1 LKPGLLNP
9 TAQVA
14 TGLQTYR
21 RLLGYVRPH
30 RLIFALAVLGMIGA
44 SLTDVGFAALI
55 KPLLDGSFVAR
66 DKAVSAWVPWAIIGI
81 FLVRGVSEFAAKYG
95 MTWVARKVVNSLRQ
109 QVFEKFMRLP
119 SRFFDHAQSG
129 DLLARL
135 TYTVEQVASAAT
147 EALTVLI
154 RDGLSVIGLLAWM
167 FWLSPQLALFL
178 LVLAPIVG
186 VLVALISRHFRRY
199 SRRIQTSVGELAQ
212 VSDEVVGGHRLVK
225 LYGGEA
231 YEKARFAE
239 VNERNRLAVMKMEAV
254 SATSTPFVQLLV
266 ALSVAAVVAFATSGE
281 RLEQLTVGTFISF
294 LTALAMILSPIKRL
308 TNLNAMLQKGI
319 AASEQIFATL
329 DEVEERNTAREQL
342 APAQPRGRSVQFESL
357 RFSYRSDDKNEDT
370 PKQVLRNINLHIPA
384 GATVA
389 IVGQSGSGKSTLLN
403 LLTRFYE
410 PNQGRILIDDVD
422 IQTLELSHLRAQFA
436 WVGQDITLFDDSVAN
451 NIAYGLMQGA
461 PRADIIAAAE
471 QAQAREFIEALPQGF
486 DTRVGE
492 RGVLLSGGQR
502 QRIAIARALL
512 KQAPILLLDEA
523 TSALDTASERLIQK
537 ALEHLLHQRTTL
549 IVAHR
554 LSTIQQADLIVVMH
568 DGEII
573 EQGKHEELL
582 AKDGAYARLYHLQFH
597 AN

>member
-1 LKPGLLNP
+1 MNEKTSSPVVSGLD
-9 TAQVA
+9 
-14 TGLQTYR
+14 TYR

-30 RLIFALAVLGMIGA
+30 RLVFAIAIIGMIGA
-44 SLTDVGFAALI
+44 SLTDVAFAALI

-66 DKAVSAWVPWAIIGI
+66 DMAVSAWIPWAIIGI

-95 MTWVARKVVNSLRQ
+95 MTWVARQVISALRQ

-135 TYTVEQVASAAT
+135 TYTVEQVAAAAT
-147 EALTVLI
+147 EALTVLV

-167 FWLSPQLALFL
+167 FWLSPQLALFI

-186 VLVALISRHFRRY
+186 LLVSLISRHFRRY

-212 VSDEVVGGHRLVK
+212 VSDEVVGGHKLVK

-231 YEKARFAE
+231 YEQARFAE
-239 VNERNRLAVMKMEAV
+239 VNERNRVAVMKMEAV

-281 RLEQLTVGTFISF
+281 RLQELSVGTFISF
-294 LTALAMILSPIKRL
+294 LTALAMILAPIKRL

-319 AASEQIFATL
+319 AASEQLFQTI
-329 DEVEERNTAREQL
+329 DEAEERNTASGTLPPTQV
-342 APAQPRGRSVQFESL
+342 PGRRVQFEQIG
-357 RFSYRSDDKNEDT
+357 FSYRPTVGAAVGEGEA
-370 PKQVLRNINLHIPA
+370 PAVLHGIDLDVPA
-384 GATVA
+384 GRTVA

-410 PNQGRILIDDVD
+410 PSQGRILLDGVD
-422 IQTLELSHLRAQFA
+422 IQSLELNHLRAQFA
-436 WVGQDITLFDDSVAN
+436 WVGQEVTLFDDSVAN
-451 NIAYGLMQGA
+451 NIAYGHMQGA
-461 PRADIIAAAE
+461 PREAIIAAAD
-471 QAQAREFIEALPQGF
+471 QAQAREFIDALPQGF

-523 TSALDTASERLIQK
+523 TSALDTASERLIQQ
-537 ALEHLLHQRTTL
+537 ALEGLLHQRTTL

-554 LSTIQQADLIVVMH
+554 LSTIQKADLIVVMH
-568 DGEII
+568 AGRIV
-573 EQGKHEELL
+573 EQGRHEDLL
-582 AKDGAYARLYHLQFH
+582 ALGGAYARLYHLQFH
-597 AN
+597 AA

>member
-1 LKPGLLNP
+1 MKTETAPPKPASGL
-9 TAQVA
+9 A
-14 TGLQTYR
+14 TYR

-30 RLIFALAVLGMIGA
+30 RVVFALAIVGMIGA
-44 SLTDVGFAALI
+44 SLTDVAFAALI

-66 DKAVSAWVPWAIIGI
+66 DVAVSAWIPWAIIGI

-95 MTWVARKVVNSLRQ
+95 MTWVARKVISTLRQ

-135 TYTVEQVASAAT
+135 TYTVEQVAAAAT
-147 EALTVLI
+147 EALTVLV

-167 FWLSPQLALFL
+167 FWLSPQLALFI

-186 VLVALISRHFRRY
+186 LLVSLISRHFRRY

-212 VSDEVVGGHRLVK
+212 VSDEVVGGHKLVK

-231 YEKARFAE
+231 YEQARFAE
-239 VNERNRLAVMKMEAV
+239 VNERNRVAVMKMEAV

-281 RLEQLTVGTFISF
+281 RLEELTVGTFISF

-319 AASEQIFATL
+319 AASEQLFQTL
-329 DEVEERNTAREQL
+329 DEVEERNTESGTL
-342 APAQPRGRSVQFESL
+342 APTQQPGRRVQFEKL
-357 RFSYRSDDKNEDT
+357 AFSYRTLNADGA
-370 PKQVLRNINLHIPA
+370 PAAVLHDIELDVAA
-384 GATVA
+384 GSTVA

-410 PNQGRILIDDVD
+410 PNQGRILLDGVD
-422 IQTLELSHLRAQFA
+422 IQSLELNHLRAQFA
-436 WVGQDITLFDDSVAN
+436 WVGQDVTLFDDSVAN
-451 NIAYGLMQGA
+451 NIAYGSMQGA
-461 PRADIIAAAE
+461 PREAIIAAAE

-523 TSALDTASERLIQK
+523 TSALDTASERLIQT
-537 ALEHLLHQRTTL
+537 ALDNLLHRCTTF

-554 LSTIQQADLIVVMH
+554 LSTIQKADVIVVMH
-568 DGEII
+568 AGKIV
-573 EQGKHEELL
+573 EQGRHEDLL
-582 AKDGAYARLYHLQFH
+582 AQDGAYARLYRLQF
-597 AN
+597 AV

>member
-1 LKPGLLNP
+1 MSEKSSSM
-9 TAQVA
+9 TASGVD
-14 TGLQTYR
+14 TYR

-30 RLIFALAVLGMIGA
+30 RVVFAMAIIGMIGA
-44 SLTDVGFAALI
+44 SLTDVAFAALI

-66 DKAVSAWVPWAIIGI
+66 DVAVSAWIPWAIIGI
-81 FLVRGVSEFAAKYG
+81 FLVRGISEFAAKYG
-95 MTWVARKVVNSLRQ
+95 MTWVARQVISALRQ
-109 QVFEKFMRLP
+109 QIFDKFMRLP

-135 TYTVEQVASAAT
+135 TYTVEQVAAAAT
-147 EALTVLI
+147 EALTVLV

-167 FWLSPQLALFL
+167 FWLSPQLALFI

-186 VLVALISRHFRRY
+186 LLVSLISRHFRRY

-212 VSDEVVGGHRLVK
+212 VSDEVVGGHKLVK

-231 YEKARFAE
+231 YEQARFAE
-239 VNERNRLAVMKMEAV
+239 VNERNRVAVMKMEAV
-254 SATSTPFVQLLV
+254 SAISTPFVQLLV
-266 ALSVAAVVAFATSGE
+266 ALSVASVVAFATSGE
-281 RLEQLTVGTFISF
+281 RLQELTVGTFISF

-319 AASEQIFATL
+319 AASEQLFQTL
-329 DEVEERNTAREQL
+329 DEAEERNTARGTL
-342 APAQPRGRSVQFESL
+342 APTQQPGRRVKFEQIG
-357 RFSYRSDDKNEDT
+357 FSYRAASFEDEA
-370 PKQVLRNINLHIPA
+370 PAVLHGIDLDVLA
-384 GATVA
+384 GSTVA

-410 PNQGRILIDDVD
+410 PSQGRILLDGAD
-422 IQTLELSHLRAQFA
+422 IQSLELSHLRAQFA
-436 WVGQDITLFDDSVAN
+436 WVGQEVTLFDDSVAN
-451 NIAYGLMQGA
+451 NIAYGTMLGA
-461 PRADIIAAAE
+461 PREAIIAAAE

-523 TSALDTASERLIQK
+523 TSALDTASERLIQT
-537 ALEHLLHQRTTL
+537 ALDGLLHRCTTFV
-549 IVAHR
+549 VAHR
-554 LSTIQQADLIVVMH
+554 LSTIQKADVIVVMH
-568 DGEII
+568 AGQIV
-573 EQGKHEELL
+573 EQGRHDDLL
-582 AKDGAYARLYHLQFH
+582 ALNGAYARLYHLQFH
-597 AN
+597 AA

>member
-1 LKPGLLNP
+1 MREKSSSTTVSGLD
-9 TAQVA
+9 
-14 TGLQTYR
+14 TYR

-30 RLIFALAVLGMIGA
+30 RMVFALAIVGMIGA
-44 SLTDVGFAALI
+44 SLTDVAFAALI

-66 DKAVSAWVPWAIIGI
+66 DVAVSAWIPWAIIGI

-95 MTWVARKVVNSLRQ
+95 MTWVARQVISALRQ

-135 TYTVEQVASAAT
+135 TYTVEQVAAAAT
-147 EALTVLI
+147 EALTVLV

-167 FWLSPQLALFL
+167 FWLSPQLALFI

-186 VLVALISRHFRRY
+186 LLVSLISRHFRRY

-212 VSDEVVGGHRLVK
+212 VSDEVVGGHKLVK

-231 YEKARFAE
+231 YEQARFAE
-239 VNERNRLAVMKMEAV
+239 VNERNRVAVMKMEAV

-281 RLEQLTVGTFISF
+281 RLQELTVGTFISF

-319 AASEQIFATL
+319 AASEQLFQTI
-329 DEVEERNTAREQL
+329 DEAEERNSASGTL
-342 APAQPRGRSVQFESL
+342 APTQQPGRRVQFEQIG
-357 RFSYRSDDKNEDT
+357 FSYRAASAENDA
-370 PKQVLRNINLHIPA
+370 PVVLHGIDLDIPA
-384 GATVA
+384 GSTVA

-410 PNQGRILIDDVD
+410 PNQGRILLDGVD
-422 IQTLELSHLRAQFA
+422 IQSLELNHLRVQFA
-436 WVGQDITLFDDSVAN
+436 WVGQEVTLFDDSVAN
-451 NIAYGLMQGA
+451 NIAYGHMQGA
-461 PRADIIAAAE
+461 PREAIIAAAE
-471 QAQAREFIEALPQGF
+471 QAQAREFIEALSQGF

-523 TSALDTASERLIQK
+523 TSALDTASERLIQT
-537 ALEHLLHQRTTL
+537 ALDGLLHRCTTFV
-549 IVAHR
+549 VAHR
-554 LSTIQQADLIVVMH
+554 LSTIQKADVIVVMH
-568 DGEII
+568 AGQIV
-573 EQGKHEELL
+573 EQGRHDELL
-582 AKDGAYARLYHLQFH
+582 ALNGAYARLYHLQFN
-597 AN
+597 AA

>member
-1 LKPGLLNP
+1 MSEKASSPAVSGL
-9 TAQVA
+9 A
-14 TGLQTYR
+14 TYR
-21 RLLGYVRPH
+21 RLLAYVRPH
-30 RLIFALAVLGMIGA
+30 RMVFALAIIGMIGA
-44 SLTDVGFAALI
+44 SLTDVAFAALI

-66 DKAVSAWVPWAIIGI
+66 DMSVGAWIPWAIIGI

-95 MTWVARKVVNSLRQ
+95 MTWVARQVISTLRQ

-135 TYTVEQVASAAT
+135 TYTVEQVAAAAT
-147 EALTVLI
+147 EALTVLV

-167 FWLSPQLALFL
+167 FWISPQLALFI

-186 VLVALISRHFRRY
+186 LLVSLISRHFRRY

-212 VSDEVVGGHRLVK
+212 VSDEVVGGHKLVK

-231 YEKARFAE
+231 YEQARFAE
-239 VNERNRLAVMKMEAV
+239 VNERNRVAVMKMEAV

-266 ALSVAAVVAFATSGE
+266 ALSVAALVAFATSGE
-281 RLEQLTVGTFISF
+281 RLEVLTVGTFISF
-294 LTALAMILSPIKRL
+294 LTALAMILEPIKRL

-319 AASEQIFATL
+319 AASEQLFQTL
-329 DEVEERNTAREQL
+329 DETEERNTASDTL
-342 APAQPRGRSVQFESL
+342 AAPQQPGRRVQFANIS
-357 RFSYRSDDKNEDT
+357 FSYREAAVDST
-370 PKQVLRNINLHIPA
+370 PVGVLHGIELDVVA
-384 GATVA
+384 GSTVA

-410 PNQGRILIDDVD
+410 PNQGRILLDGVD
-422 IQTLELSHLRAQFA
+422 IQSLELNHLRAQFA
-436 WVGQDITLFDDSVAN
+436 WVGQEVTLFDDSVAN
-451 NIAYGLMQGA
+451 NIAYGSMQGA
-461 PRADIIAAAE
+461 PREAIVRAAE
-471 QAQAREFIEALPQGF
+471 LAQASEFIQALPQGF

-512 KQAPILLLDEA
+512 KNAPILLLDEA
-523 TSALDTASERLIQK
+523 TSALDTASERMIQS
-537 ALEHLLHQRTTL
+537 ALDNLLHRCTTF

-554 LSTIQQADLIVVMH
+554 LSTIQKADVIVVMH
-568 DGEII
+568 AGKIV
-573 EQGKHEELL
+573 EQGRHEDLL
-582 AKDGAYARLYHLQFH
+582 AQDGAYARLYRLQFN
-597 AN
+597 AA

>member
-1 LKPGLLNP
+1 MNTESAPPKPASGL
-9 TAQVA
+9 A
-14 TGLQTYR
+14 TYR
-21 RLLGYVRPH
+21 RLLGYVRPY
-30 RLIFALAVLGMIGA
+30 RVVFAFAIVGMIGA
-44 SLTDVGFAALI
+44 SLTDVAFAAII

-66 DKAVSAWVPWAIIGI
+66 DVAVSAWIPWAIIGI

-95 MTWVARKVVNSLRQ
+95 MTWVARKVISTLRQ

-135 TYTVEQVASAAT
+135 TYTVEQVAAAAT
-147 EALTVLI
+147 EALTVLV

-167 FWLSPQLALFL
+167 FWLSPQLALFI

-186 VLVALISRHFRRY
+186 LLVSFISRHFRRY

-212 VSDEVVGGHRLVK
+212 VSDEVVGGHKLVK

-231 YEKARFAE
+231 YEQARFAE
-239 VNERNRLAVMKMEAV
+239 VNERNRVAVMKMEAV

-281 RLEQLTVGTFISF
+281 RLEELTVGTFISF

-319 AASEQIFATL
+319 AASEQLFQTL
-329 DEVEERNTAREQL
+329 DEVEERNTASGTL
-342 APAQPRGRSVQFESL
+342 AAPLQPGRRVQFENIS
-357 RFSYRSDDKNEDT
+357 FSYRVAAKDVAPSG
-370 PKQVLRNINLHIPA
+370 VLQGIDLDVAA
-384 GATVA
+384 GSTVA

-410 PNQGRILIDDVD
+410 PNQGRILLDGVD
-422 IQTLELSHLRAQFA
+422 IQSLELNHLRAQFA
-436 WVGQDITLFDDSVAN
+436 WVGQDVTLFDDTVAN
-451 NIAYGLMQGA
+451 NIAYGVMQGA
-461 PRADIIAAAE
+461 PREAIIAAAE

-512 KQAPILLLDEA
+512 KNAPILLLDEA
-523 TSALDTASERLIQK
+523 TSALDTASERLIQT
-537 ALEHLLHQRTTL
+537 ALDNLLHRCTTF

-554 LSTIQQADLIVVMH
+554 LSTIQKADVIVVMH
-568 DGEII
+568 AGKIV
-573 EQGKHEELL
+573 EQGRHEDLL
-582 AKDGAYARLYHLQFH
+582 AQDGAYARLYRLQF
-597 AN
+597 AVG

>member
-1 LKPGLLNP
+1 MSEKASSPAVSGLD
-9 TAQVA
+9 
-14 TGLQTYR
+14 TYR
-21 RLLGYVRPH
+21 RLLAYVRPH
-30 RLIFALAVLGMIGA
+30 RMVFALAIIGMIGA
-44 SLTDVGFAALI
+44 SLTDVAFAALI

-66 DKAVSAWVPWAIIGI
+66 DMSVGAWIPWAIIGI

-95 MTWVARKVVNSLRQ
+95 MTWVARQVISTLRQ

-135 TYTVEQVASAAT
+135 TYTVEQVAAAAT
-147 EALTVLI
+147 EALTVLV

-167 FWLSPQLALFL
+167 FWISPQLALFI

-186 VLVALISRHFRRY
+186 LLVSLISRHFRRY

-212 VSDEVVGGHRLVK
+212 VSDEVVGGHKLVK

-231 YEKARFAE
+231 YEQARFAE
-239 VNERNRLAVMKMEAV
+239 VNERNRVAVMKMEAV

-266 ALSVAAVVAFATSGE
+266 ALSVAALVAFATSGE
-281 RLEQLTVGTFISF
+281 RLEVLTVGTFISF
-294 LTALAMILSPIKRL
+294 LTALAMILEPIKRL

-319 AASEQIFATL
+319 AASEQLFQTL
-329 DEVEERNTAREQL
+329 DETEERNTASDTL
-342 APAQPRGRSVQFESL
+342 AAPQQPGRRVQFANIS
-357 RFSYRSDDKNEDT
+357 FSYREAAVDST
-370 PKQVLRNINLHIPA
+370 PVGVLHGIELDVVA
-384 GATVA
+384 GSTVA

-410 PNQGRILIDDVD
+410 PNQGRILLDGVD
-422 IQTLELSHLRAQFA
+422 IQSLELNHLRAQFA
-436 WVGQDITLFDDSVAN
+436 WVGQEVTLFDDSVAN
-451 NIAYGLMQGA
+451 NIAYGSMQGA
-461 PRADIIAAAE
+461 PREAIVRAAE
-471 QAQAREFIEALPQGF
+471 LAQASEFIQALPQGF

-512 KQAPILLLDEA
+512 KNAPILLLDEA
-523 TSALDTASERLIQK
+523 TSALDTASERMIQS
-537 ALEHLLHQRTTL
+537 ALDNLLHRCTTF

-554 LSTIQQADLIVVMH
+554 LSTIQKADVIVVMH
-568 DGEII
+568 AGKIV
-573 EQGKHEELL
+573 EQGRHEDLL
-582 AKDGAYARLYHLQFH
+582 AQDGAYARLYRLQFN
-597 AN
+597 AA

>member
-1 LKPGLLNP
+1 MKPVSSSEPASGL
-9 TAQVA
+9 A
-14 TGLQTYR
+14 TYR

-30 RLIFALAVLGMIGA
+30 RAIFALAIVGMIGA
-44 SLTDVGFAALI
+44 SLTDVAFAAII

-66 DKAVSAWVPWAIIGI
+66 DMAVSAWIPWAIIGI

-95 MTWVARKVVNSLRQ
+95 MTWVARQVISALRQ

-135 TYTVEQVASAAT
+135 TYTVEQVAAAAT
-147 EALTVLI
+147 EALTVLV

-167 FWLSPQLALFL
+167 FWLSPQLALFI

-186 VLVALISRHFRRY
+186 LLVSLISRHFRRY

-212 VSDEVVGGHRLVK
+212 VSDEVVGGHKLVK

-231 YEKARFAE
+231 YEQARFAE
-239 VNERNRLAVMKMEAV
+239 VNERNRVAVMKMEAV

-281 RLEQLTVGTFISF
+281 RLEELTVGTFISF

-319 AASEQIFATL
+319 AASEQLFQTL
-329 DEVEERNTAREQL
+329 DEAEERNCASGTL
-342 APAQPRGRSVQFESL
+342 PPTHAPGRRVQFDQIG
-357 RFSYRSDDKNEDT
+357 FSYRTAADKGEAPT
-370 PKQVLRNINLHIPA
+370 VLHGIDLDVPA
-384 GATVA
+384 GSTVA

-410 PNQGRILIDDVD
+410 PNQGRILLDGVD
-422 IQTLELSHLRAQFA
+422 IQSLELNHLRAQFA
-436 WVGQDITLFDDSVAN
+436 WVGQEVTLFDDSVAN
-451 NIAYGLMQGA
+451 NIAYGMMQGA
-461 PRADIIAAAE
+461 SREAIVAAAE

-523 TSALDTASERLIQK
+523 TSALDTASERLIQT
-537 ALEHLLHQRTTL
+537 ALDSLLHRCTTFV
-549 IVAHR
+549 VAHR
-554 LSTIQQADLIVVMH
+554 LSTIQKADVIVVMH
-568 DGEII
+568 AGKIV
-573 EQGKHEELL
+573 EQGRHDELL
-582 AKDGAYARLYHLQFH
+582 ALGGAYARLYHLQFN
-597 AN
+597 AA

>member
-1 LKPGLLNP
+1 MNEK
-9 TAQVA
+9 TAPPMVS
-14 TGLQTYR
+14 GVDTYR

-30 RLIFALAVLGMIGA
+30 RLVFALAIVGMIGA
-44 SLTDVGFAALI
+44 SLTDVAFAALI

-66 DKAVSAWVPWAIIGI
+66 DMTVSAWIPWAIIGI

-95 MTWVARKVVNSLRQ
+95 MTWVARKVISTLRQ

-135 TYTVEQVASAAT
+135 TYTVEQVAAAAT
-147 EALTVLI
+147 EALTVLV

-167 FWLSPQLALFL
+167 FWLSPQLALFI

-186 VLVALISRHFRRY
+186 LLISLISRHFRRY

-212 VSDEVVGGHRLVK
+212 VSDEVVGGHKLVK

-231 YEKARFAE
+231 YEQARFAE
-239 VNERNRLAVMKMEAV
+239 VNERNRMSVMKMEAV

-266 ALSVAAVVAFATSGE
+266 ALSVAALVAFATSGE
-281 RLEQLTVGTFISF
+281 RLQELTVGTFISF
-294 LTALAMILSPIKRL
+294 LTALAMILEPIKRL

-319 AASEQIFATL
+319 AASEQLFQTL
-329 DEVEERNTAREQL
+329 DEAEERNTASGTL
-342 APAQPRGRSVQFESL
+342 APTQQPGRRVQFEQIG
-357 RFSYRSDDKNEDT
+357 FSYRAASAEDGA
-370 PKQVLRNINLHIPA
+370 PAVLHGIDLDIPA
-384 GATVA
+384 GSTVA

-410 PNQGRILIDDVD
+410 PNQGRILLDGVD
-422 IQTLELSHLRAQFA
+422 IQSLELNHLRTQFA
-436 WVGQDITLFDDSVAN
+436 WVGQEVTLFDDSVAN
-451 NIAYGLMQGA
+451 NIAYGTMQGA
-461 PRADIIAAAE
+461 SHEAIIAAAE
-471 QAQAREFIEALPQGF
+471 QAQAHEFIEALPQGF

-523 TSALDTASERLIQK
+523 TSALDTASERLIQT
-537 ALEHLLHQRTTL
+537 ALDNLLHRCTTFV
-549 IVAHR
+549 VAHR
-554 LSTIQQADLIVVMH
+554 LSTIQKADVIVVMH
-568 DGEII
+568 AGQIV
-573 EQGKHEELL
+573 EQGRHEDLL
-582 AKDGAYARLYHLQFH
+582 AINGAYARLYHLQFN
-597 AN
+597 AA